1 MQPPQME
8 VAIAVLSRLLKTGA
22 GKAML
27 PSAMP
32 YLDAALQ
39 SPLLALR
46 RLATQQYSCLLQ
58 GGGSVAVEPKQ
69 HAAGKLLEALQ
80 DRDTGVALEA
90 EAGISAWA
98 AADTG
103 AAKALFLLPS
113 DTAPSGS
120 GGQGPSPGSFPP
132 LSCPNVATLAAATG
146 NSILR
151 MRLLSLLV
159 ASAVRGGPDVAAVI
173 KQSGERSLPWAR
185 GDMCGIEHGRDVGFI
200 VRCSITLFL
209 SVGLTQQLLSRELS
223 AAAKDPLSAL
233 SALNTVSELS
243 ARHHGMA
250 GQMSA
255 AVSGALPQLLAD
267 PMLRPGALRVAAL
280 LLKEALEE
288 RRGVTPMDIDGGV
301 TVYSLKAANSPNARD
316 CSCPT
321 SPLCP
326 QVRSPRPKRI
336 RTVAR

>member
-27 PSAMP
+27 STAVP

-46 RLATQQYSCLLQ
+46 RLATQQYSSLLR
-58 GGGSVAVEPKQ
+58 SVAVEPKQ

-151 MRLLSLLV
+151 MRLLSLIV
-159 ASAVRGGPDVAAVI
+159 ASAVKGGPDVAAVI
-173 KQSGERSLPWAR
+173 KQSGE
-185 GDMCGIEHGRDVGFI
+185 
-200 VRCSITLFL
+200 
-209 SVGLTQQLLSRELS
+209 
-223 AAAKDPLSAL
+223 
-233 SALNTVSELS
+233 
-243 ARHHGMA
+243 
-250 GQMSA
+250 
-255 AVSGALPQLLAD
+255 
-267 PMLRPGALRVAAL
+267 
-280 LLKEALEE
+280 
-288 RRGVTPMDIDGGV
+288 
-301 TVYSLKAANSPNARD
+301 LKAGPA
-316 CSCPT
+316 
-321 SPLCP
+321 
-326 QVRSPRPKRI
+326 
-336 RTVAR
+336 